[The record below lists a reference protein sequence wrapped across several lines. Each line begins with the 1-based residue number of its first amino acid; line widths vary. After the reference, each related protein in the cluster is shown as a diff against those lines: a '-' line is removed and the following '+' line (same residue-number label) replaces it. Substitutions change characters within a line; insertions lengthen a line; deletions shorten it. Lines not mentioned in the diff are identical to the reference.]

1 MISLEKVKSLLVARS
16 VPVADFLS
24 VYIPTV
30 GEILSSDD
38 REYYQM
44 VTTLTSTPYD
54 LMVQLDDMG
63 IDYEQITDFELFML
77 LFQSLQNKDLSLIFP
92 GLNPTLLKPA
102 KNKENGQVVL
112 WDSVTGIVIDEL
124 IYNQICDALRK
135 IHFTEKPKYRAGNKE
150 AKKFLI
156 ERTRLKQKRQA
167 QKPYRSFLEDLVVA
181 MVNTEEF
188 KYNYQETLD
197 LTIYQFNA
205 SVRQIQRK
213 INYNHVMSGCYF
225 GTVDIKKIDQRELNW
240 LTQE

>member
-1 MISLEKVKSLLVARS
+1 MEKVKSLLVARS

-30 GEILSSDD
+30 GEILSADD

-102 KNKENGQVVL
+102 KNKENDQVVL

-124 IYNQICDALRK
+124 IYNEICDALRK
-135 IHFTEKPKYRAGNKE
+135 IHFTEKPKYKAGNNE

-167 QKPYRSFLEDLVVA
+167 KKPYRSFLEDLVVA

>member
-1 MISLEKVKSLLVARS
+1 MISLEKTQSLLIARS
-16 VPVADFLS
+16 ISITDFLT

-44 VTTLTSTPYD
+44 VTTLTSSPYD

-92 GLNPTLLKPA
+92 GLESSLLKPA
-102 KNKENGQVVL
+102 KNNENGQIVL
-112 WDSVTGIVIDEL
+112 W
-124 IYNQICDALRK
+124 DALRK
-135 IHFTEKPKYRAGNKE
+135 IHFTEKPKYKAGNKE

-167 QKPYRSFLEDLVVA
+167 KKPYRSFLEDLVVA

-188 KYNYQETLD
+188 KYDYRQTMD

-225 GTVDIKKIDQRELNW
+225 GTVDIKQIDQRELNW
-240 LTQE
+240 LTGE

>member
-30 GEILSSDD
+30 GEILSADD

-102 KNKENGQVVL
+102 KNKENDQVVL

-124 IYNQICDALRK
+124 IYNEICDALRK
-135 IHFTEKPKYRAGNKE
+135 IHFTEKPKYKAGNNE

-167 QKPYRSFLEDLVVA
+167 KKPYRSFLEDLVVA

>member
-1 MISLEKVKSLLVARS
+1 MEKMKSLLIARS
-16 VPVADFLS
+16 VPITDFLS
-24 VYIPTV
+24 IYIPTV

-44 VTTLTSTPYD
+44 VTTLTSSPYD

-92 GLNPTLLKPA
+92 RLDPSLLKPA
-102 KNKENGQVVL
+102 KNNENGQIVL
-112 WDSVTGIVIDEL
+112 WDAENRIVIDEL
-124 IYNQICDALRK
+124 IYNEICDALRK
-135 IHFTEKPKYRAGNKE
+135 IHFTEKPKYKAGNKE
-150 AKKFLI
+150 AKEFLI

-167 QKPYRSFLEDLVVA
+167 KKPYRSFLEDLVVA

-188 KYNYQETLD
+188 KYNYEQTMD

>member
-1 MISLEKVKSLLVARS
+1 MEKNKSLLLSRS
-16 VPVADFLS
+16 IPLNDFLS

-30 GEILSSDD
+30 GEILSFGD

-44 VTTLTSTPYD
+44 VTTLVSSPYD
-54 LMVQLDDMG
+54 LMVQLADMG

-77 LFQSLQNKDLSLIFP
+77 LFQSLQDKDMSLVFP
-92 GLNPTLLKPA
+92 GLAPSLLKPA
-102 KNKENGQVVL
+102 RNSQNGETVL
-112 WDSVTGIVIDEL
+112 WDAENGVVIDEL
-124 IYNQICDALRK
+124 VYNGICDGLRK
-135 IHFTEKPKYRAGNKE
+135 IHFTEKPKYRAGNRE
-150 AKKFLI
+150 AKEFLI

-188 KYNYQETLD
+188 KYDYERVMD
-197 LTIYQFNA
+197 LSIYQFNA

-213 INYNHVMSGCYF
+213 INYNHLMSGCYF

-240 LTQE
+240 LTLE

>member
-1 MISLEKVKSLLVARS
+1 MEKMKSLLIARS
-16 VPVADFLS
+16 VPITDFLS
-24 VYIPTV
+24 IYIPTV

-44 VTTLTSTPYD
+44 VTTLTASPYD

-92 GLNPTLLKPA
+92 GLDPSLLKPA
-102 KNKENGQVVL
+102 KNNENGQIVL
-112 WDSVTGIVIDEL
+112 WDAENGIVIDEL
-124 IYNQICDALRK
+124 IYNEICDALRK
-135 IHFTEKPKYRAGNKE
+135 IHFTEKPKYKAGNKE
-150 AKKFLI
+150 AKEFLI

-167 QKPYRSFLEDLVVA
+167 KKPYRSFLEDLVVA

-188 KYNYQETLD
+188 KYNYEQTMD

>member
-1 MISLEKVKSLLVARS
+1 MEKMKSLLIARS
-16 VPVADFLS
+16 VPITDFLS
-24 VYIPTV
+24 IYIPTV

-44 VTTLTSTPYD
+44 VTTLTSSPYD

-92 GLNPTLLKPA
+92 GLDPSLLKPA
-102 KNKENGQVVL
+102 KNNENGQIVL
-112 WDSVTGIVIDEL
+112 WDAENRIVIDEL
-124 IYNQICDALRK
+124 IYNEICDALRK
-135 IHFTEKPKYRAGNKE
+135 IHFTEKPKYKAGNKE
-150 AKKFLI
+150 AKEFLI

-167 QKPYRSFLEDLVVA
+167 KKPYRSFLEDLVVA

-188 KYNYQETLD
+188 KYNYEQTMD

>member
-1 MISLEKVKSLLVARS
+1 MISLEKATSLLVARS
-16 VPVADFLS
+16 IPVADFLS
-24 VYIPTV
+24 VYVPTV
-30 GEILSSDD
+30 GEILFSDD
-38 REYYQM
+38 REYYQT
-44 VTTLTSTPYD
+44 VTTLISTPYD

-77 LFQSLQNKDLSLIFP
+77 LFQSLQHRDLSLIFP
-92 GLNPTLLKPA
+92 GLDSSLLRPA
-102 KNKENGQVVL
+102 KNKENGQTVL
-112 WDSVTGIVIDEL
+112 WDSINGIVIDEL
-124 IYNQICDALRK
+124 VYNEICDALRK
-135 IHFTEKPKYRAGNKE
+135 IHFTEKPKYKAGNKE

-167 QKPYRSFLEDLVVA
+167 KKPYRSFLEDLVVA

-188 KYNYQETLD
+188 KYNYQETMD

>member
-1 MISLEKVKSLLVARS
+1 MEKVKSLLVARS

>member
-1 MISLEKVKSLLVARS
+1 MEKTQSLLIARS
-16 VPVADFLS
+16 IPITDFLT

-44 VTTLTSTPYD
+44 VTTLTSSPYD

-92 GLNPTLLKPA
+92 DLDASPLKPA
-102 KNKENGQVVL
+102 KNNENGQIVL
-112 WDSVTGIVIDEL
+112 WDAENGIVIDEL
-124 IYNQICDALRK
+124 IYNEICDALRK
-135 IHFTEKPKYRAGNKE
+135 IHFTEKPKYKAGNKE
-150 AKKFLI
+150 AKKLLI
-156 ERTRLKQKRQA
+156 ERTRLQQKRQA
-167 QKPYRSFLEDLVVA
+167 KKPYRSFLEDLVVA

-188 KYNYQETLD
+188 KYDYRQTMD

-213 INYNHVMSGCYF
+213 INYDHVMSGCYF

-240 LTQE
+240 LTGE

>member
-1 MISLEKVKSLLVARS
+1 MEKATSLLVARS
-16 VPVADFLS
+16 VPVAGFLS
-24 VYIPTV
+24 VYVPTV

-38 REYYQM
+38 RAYYQT

-77 LFQSLQNKDLSLIFP
+77 LFQSLQNRDLSLIFP

-102 KNKENGQVVL
+102 QNKENGQVVL
-112 WDSVTGIVIDEL
+112 WDSINGIVIDEL
-124 IYNQICDALRK
+124 IYSEICDALRK
-135 IHFTEKPKYRAGNKE
+135 IHFTEKPKYKAGNKE

-167 QKPYRSFLEDLVVA
+167 KKPYRSFLEDLVVA

-188 KYNYQETLD
+188 KYNYQETMD